1 MKIKRNH
8 LVDSLEDFALRGS
21 GVVVGDPGVG
31 KTHLLLELRKRLKST
46 DTPHLLIPID
56 QLGDG
61 SEDELRAE
69 LSYQGDLIGKLE
81 SELRSSGRRPG
92 ILLFDAFDA
101 ARSEQKRKNFLQIIR
116 RAVRELKGLWN
127 VVVTVRT
134 YDAKRSRELLDLFG
148 RGVGSEPS
156 AYQDS
161 GIRCRHLK
169 IPLLTDHEV
178 EQAVDQIAQGR
189 LTYEAGLPGFKELL
203 RTPFNIWLFESILS
217 TPGDMS
223 RFSDLRSQVQLLQLF
238 WDRRVRSA
246 SDGDEREL
254 VLVKVTRKMVEER
267 SLSTRKE
274 SVYLPQARDSW
285 NALFSDGLLE
295 EASSSRQRVAYS
307 HNILFDFAVSLLLIE
322 DEPVDLVRF
331 LSEDPS
337 RPLFLRPSL
346 TYYFTRLWYDAP
358 DAFWNVLWHVLP
370 SDDARLRLF
379 ARLVPSTVIANEA
392 QNPEQLAPLLER
404 LARDDHVANEAM
416 LRILQ
421 ALRALEIQNDELWA
435 PLLEKVVAHVHRTF
449 AWDLAVA
456 ASDMLRRTEEASE
469 EVILRACGSIGR
481 SLLRW
486 VWQEREH
493 TGDGWMDNLGAILV
507 VPLVAK
513 TFGTDAE
520 ESRALLERTL
530 TLTKEEN
537 FPIEFLFRLT
547 HEVDKIW
554 PHDPAFV
561 ASIYDAVFGHIET
574 SEERTHMGGI
584 VLPLISTRR
593 QDYDMCRYSLVKR
606 FPGFLR
612 AAPSLATRAA
622 ITSLNK
628 FIVAEHIAR
637 YAYEGIELEDLP
649 EHFVFRGGEARYVAD
664 GSYIWDEGEYV
675 DKPIE
680 MAHVLFDL
688 VRELASSRETLTQL
702 DRLLDVFR
710 DTVWVAFFWRRL
722 LRVAT
727 QVPETFAPRLL
738 DLCVAKPVQSGSE
751 TVWDL
756 GAFLEAAAPHYEERQ
771 IAQIERTLLALPS
784 SEEDSDR
791 REVLEHRRD
800 RLLARI
806 PVDRLRSVEARELRR
821 SLDQDGEASV
831 NRSLVTFESWSEPY
845 SEERFLERRGV
856 DTGRAENRA
865 LLDDFAPLEKFS
877 SKWLNEV
884 PTMEAVVAILPIA
897 RELHARLR
905 RPSDADEAVVD
916 AAWSKLASSAAT
928 MSHAVSDPD
937 SDAFE
942 FCREVLLTC
951 SKHPSPKPNPEH
963 DREFTFPAWSPEP
976 RNQAAEGLPWLALR
990 KSDERILQ
998 AIEALVGDRVP
1009 SVRYLVVRGLF
1020 RLSVEEPE
1028 AFWRLAQQVADQE
1041 ANEVV
1046 LQALC
1051 HTLARLIA
1059 RDEERT
1065 VAVIERLFARALSHE
1080 WTDFSDSLVDL
1091 ILWLVIERENVWAT
1105 SALDQLLSD
1114 PVRFANSLQHAVLEV
1129 SRFLTPQ
1136 NVVSTGFRE
1145 RTQRAIEWQGKAL
1158 DAAAEGISTLR
1169 AQGALAE
1176 RLDEQTQAQLRD
1188 VYNIIDEVVT
1198 RLYFAADVNEEL
1210 RRENKE
1216 PVSDEQR
1223 KHFYSRVK
1231 PLLEQVLAFARHNEN
1246 GMLLAPTAH
1255 HFMELLNGVLKYD
1268 PQGVLHMAAG
1278 VAVSSRSAGYNF
1290 DALAVREVVK
1300 LAEAILADHR
1310 SEVRQGQPL
1319 QDLLDLLDIFAETG
1333 WPEALNLV
1341 WRLDEVF
1348 R

>member
-1 MKIKRNH
+1 MKIERNR
-8 LVDSLEDFALRGS
+8 LVDRLEDFALRGS

-31 KTHLLLELRKRLKST
+31 KTRLLLELRKRLKST
-46 DTPHLLIPID
+46 GTPHLLIPID
-56 QLGDG
+56 QLGNG

-69 LSYQGDLIGKLE
+69 LSYQGDLIEKLE
-81 SELRSSGRRPG
+81 SELRLSGRQPG

-101 ARSEQKRKNFLQIIR
+101 ARSEQKRMNFLQIIR
-116 RAVRELKGLWN
+116 RAVRELRGLWN

-148 RGVGSEPS
+148 EGGGSGTS
-156 AYQDS
+156 DHQDS
-161 GIRCRHLK
+161 SIRCRHLK

-178 EQAVDQIAQGR
+178 EQAVGQIVRGR
-189 LTYEAGLPGFKELL
+189 ATYEAGSQVFKKLL

-217 TPGDMS
+217 TPVDLS
-223 RFSDLRSQVQLLQLF
+223 RVSDLRSQVQLLQLF

-246 SDGDEREL
+246 RDGDEREF
-254 VLVKVTRKMVEER
+254 VLVKATRKMVEER

-274 SVYLPQARDSW
+274 GIYSPQVRHSW

-295 EASSSRQRVAYS
+295 EASSSGQRVSYS

-322 DEPVDLVRF
+322 DEPADLVRF

-370 SDDARLRLF
+370 NHDPRLRLF
-379 ARLVPSTVIANEA
+379 ARLIPPVVIANEA
-392 QNPEQLAPLLER
+392 QNPEQLAPLLKR
-404 LARDDHVANEAM
+404 LASDDRVANEAM

-421 ALRALEIQNDELWA
+421 ALRALQIKNDELWA
-435 PLLEKVVAHVHRTF
+435 SFLGKAVAHLNRDF
-449 AWDLAVA
+449 AWELAVA
-456 ASDMLRRTEEASE
+456 AREMLRRTEEASE

-481 SLLRW
+481 SLMRW
-486 VWQEREH
+486 VWREREH
-493 TGDGWMDNLGAILV
+493 ASDGWIDNLGAILA
-507 VPLVAK
+507 VPLVAE

-520 ESRALLERTL
+520 ESRALLEKTL

-547 HEVDKIW
+547 HEVANIW
-554 PHDPAFV
+554 PHDPTLV
-561 ASIYDAVFGHIET
+561 ASIYDTVFGHIET

-584 VLPLISTRR
+584 IVPLTSTRR
-593 QDYDMCRYSLVKR
+593 QDYDMCRYSLVQQ

-612 AAPSLATRAA
+612 AAPSLAAHAA

-637 YAYEGIELEDLP
+637 YAYEGIELDDIT

-664 GSYIWDEGEYV
+664 GSYIWDEGGYV

-680 MAHVLFDL
+680 MAHTLFDV
-688 VRELASSRETLTQL
+688 VREMASSQETLTQL

-727 QVPETFAPRLL
+727 QVPETFASRLL
-738 DLCVAKPVQSGSE
+738 DLCVAKPVQLGSE

-756 GAFLEAAAPHYEERQ
+756 GAFLEAAAPHFEEQQ
-771 IAQIERTLLALPS
+771 IAQIERTLLALPG
-784 SEEDSDR
+784 SEEDSDQ
-791 REVLEHRRD
+791 REFLEHRRD

-806 PVDRLRSVEARELRR
+806 PIDRLWSVDARELRR
-821 SLDQDGEASV
+821 SLDQDVEASV
-831 NRSLVTFESWSEPY
+831 NRPLATFESWSEPY
-845 SEERFLERRGV
+845 SEERFLESRGV
-856 DTGRAENRA
+856 DTNRAENRD
-865 LLDDFAPLEKFS
+865 LLEDFVPLEEFT
-877 SKWLNEV
+877 SKWLNKV
-884 PTMEAVVAILPIA
+884 PTPEAVAAILPTA
-897 RELHARLR
+897 RDLHERLER
-905 RPSDADEAVVD
+905 SSDAHEAVID

-928 MSHAVSDPD
+928 MSHAISDPH
-937 SDAFE
+937 SDAFG
-942 FCREVLLTC
+942 FCREVLLSC
-951 SKHPSPKPNPEH
+951 SKHPSPKPDPER

-976 RNQAAEGLPWLALR
+976 RNEAAEGLPWLALR
-990 KSDERILQ
+990 RSDERILR
-998 AIEALVGDRVP
+998 AMENLVGDRVP
-1009 SVRYLVVRGLF
+1009 SVRYLAVLNLF
-1020 RLSVEEPE
+1020 RISIEEPD

-1051 HTLARLIA
+1051 HTLARVVA
-1059 RDEERT
+1059 REEEKT
-1065 VAVIERLFARALSHE
+1065 IAVIERLFARALSHE
-1080 WTDFSDSLVDL
+1080 EIGFSHSLVDL
-1091 ILWLVIERENVWAT
+1091 ILWLFIGRENVWAA
-1105 SALDQLLSD
+1105 SALDSLLAE
-1114 PVRFANSLQHAVLEV
+1114 PIRFANSLQHAVLEV
-1129 SRFLTPQ
+1129 SHQVTPQ
-1136 NVVSTGFRE
+1136 KIGSTDSR
-1145 RTQRAIEWQGKAL
+1145 RTTQRAIEWQGKAL
-1158 DAAAEGISTLR
+1158 DAAAEGINILR
-1169 AQGALAE
+1169 TGGVLAE
-1176 RLDEQTQAQLRD
+1176 RIDEQTQEQLRD
-1188 VYNIIDEVVT
+1188 VYSIIDEVVT

-1210 RRENKE
+1210 RRENE
-1216 PVSDEQR
+1216 DPVSDEQR
-1223 KHFYSRVK
+1223 KQFYFGVK
-1231 PLLEQVLAFARHNEN
+1231 PLLEQVLAFARHSEN

-1278 VAVSSRSAGYNF
+1278 VAESSRSAGYNL
-1290 DALAVREVVK
+1290 DALAVREVVR
-1300 LAEAILADHR
+1300 LTEAILADHR